1 MFARFCH
8 ETGLGE
14 DAGHLETEAPQGAP
28 GAGSQGPP
36 STLVAPVLE
45 QWDLPQ
51 NIKTALSNALELDG
65 SELVDDV
72 KAIPPETLN
81 KVLSEQLFEGDSGP
95 RLSSPIIPLS
105 ATNSAVTHFGSP
117 FPRLPREA
125 DARSVQP

>member
-1 MFARFCH
+1 MFARFSH
-8 ETGLGE
+8 ETGLRE

-36 STLVAPVLE
+36 SNLFAPILE

-51 NIKTALSNALELDG
+51 NIRTALSNAPELDG
-65 SELVDDV
+65 SELVDDM
-72 KAIPPETLN
+72 KAITY
-81 KVLSEQLFEGDSGP
+81 
-95 RLSSPIIPLS
+95 
-105 ATNSAVTHFGSP
+105 FGSP